1 MPACLVFVLQ
11 LKQSCRQKHATDK
24 ADVPILQRYVQI
36 FGNLLGALTACLT
49 KEHDMQAASCKPVI
63 FGHAYLG
70 ILCKD

>member
-36 FGNLLGALTACLT
+36 FGQSTWCPNSLP
-49 KEHDMQAASCKPVI
+49 D
-63 FGHAYLG
+63 
-70 ILCKD
+70 